1 MLSQETKKHIDN
13 ARQILVGVVP
23 NPSSQIDQITNA
35 LIYKFMDDMDQAS
48 IKIGGNPS
56 FFIDDL
62 EKYSW
67 TKLMNEKI
75 GNQEKMNLYSEALQ
89 KFSLSP
95 QLPELFRT
103 IFKSA
108 FLPYRSPETL
118 GLFLTEINY
127 FDYSH
132 SEELGNAY
140 EYLLSI
146 MSSQGDAGQFRTP
159 RHIIEFI
166 VDVLNPSKDDK
177 ILDPACGT
185 GGFLVSAYKHILE
198 QHDGKDDPEGKE
210 KPLTYDHKR
219 KMMQNFEGYDIDPT
233 MARIAQVNMYLHQ
246 FKNPKII
253 QYDSL
258 SQDEFWHDKFD
269 VILANPP
276 FMSPKGG
283 IKPHNKF
290 SIESNRSEV
299 LFVDYIANHLK
310 PQGRAG
316 IIVPEG
322 VIFQS
327 GIAYKTLRK
336 NLIENGLY
344 AVISLPSGV
353 FQPYS
358 GVKTSI
364 LLIDKEF
371 AKKSNEIL
379 FIKIENDGFDL
390 GAQRRVNV
398 KNDLPQA
405 LEILQKFK
413 NHFLLEGP
421 LTPTKVDINNSPLEG
436 VTNVRSNHPPVE
448 SLSNARCN
456 HPPVESLS
464 NARCNHPPL
473 EGGSKLQSNFGEG
486 SKNFLLVPK
495 SKIAENGDYNLSGD
509 RYRIATDYSKAKW
522 EMVEL
527 GEVCELVR
535 GITYSKNDEVDSDGH
550 KVLRAMNIS
559 LDCTLVLND
568 IKQISKNL
576 FLKDNQKL
584 KENDIFICL
593 ASGSKDHI
601 GKVAFIEKNE
611 EFYFGGFMGAIR
623 VLKNR
628 ISPRFLYSLLK
639 NEKFND
645 YLREV
650 ISGANIN
657 NLSGKIL
664 NNFKIPLPPLEI
676 QEQIVSE
683 VEGYS
688 AIISGAKQIV
698 ANWKPKIDID
708 PSWKRVKFGD
718 DKFVQIIDGDRGVN
732 YPNKEEFKVVGYCL
746 FLNTSNVRKGNF
758 DFSKCDFITKEK
770 DNLLRKGKLVRNDIV
785 LTTRGTLGNTAFY
798 SNEVSFDNI
807 RINSGMVLLRGN
819 QQEILPK
826 FLLFFLNS
834 AEFEVE
840 ILNLMSGSAQPQ
852 LPIGTLTRIEIP
864 LPPLETQQQIV
875 SQIEA
880 ERALVESA
888 KKLIEIYEQKTKAVI
903 NKLWE
908 E

>member
-210 KPLTYDHKR
+210 KPLTPDQKR

-413 NHFLLEGP
+413 NHFLLESP

-436 VTNVRSNHPPVE
+436 E
-448 SLSNARCN
+448 SQSVSDA
-456 HPPVESLS
+456 V
-464 NARCNHPPL
+464 
-473 EGGSKLQSNFGEG
+473 GGQKPNSNFSSG

-527 GEVCELVR
+527 GEVLDYEQPTKYLVKSVEYKNDYKTPVLTAGKTFILGYTDEDD
-535 GITYSKNDEVDSDGH
+535 GIFNNDLPVIIFDDFTTATKFVNFPFKVKSSAMKILHAKKQTANIRYVFYAMQYIDFKFSEHKRFWISEYSK
-550 KVLRAMNIS
+550 L
-559 LDCTLVLND
+559 
-568 IKQISKNL
+568 
-576 FLKDNQKL
+576 
-584 KENDIFICL
+584 
-593 ASGSKDHI
+593 
-601 GKVAFIEKNE
+601 
-611 EFYFGGFMGAIR
+611 
-623 VLKNR
+623 
-628 ISPRFLYSLLK
+628 
-639 NEKFND
+639 
-645 YLREV
+645 
-650 ISGANIN
+650 
-657 NLSGKIL
+657 
-664 NNFKIPLPPLEI
+664 KIPLPPLEI

-688 AIISGAKQIV
+688 AIITGAKQIV

-708 PSWKRVKFGD
+708 PTWEMVTFDKILDRVTSSVDPKNKKGEVFYVGLENIESNSGSITGNLMTDYQEIKSLKNIFKNGD
-718 DKFVQIIDGDRGVN
+718 ILYGKLR
-732 YPNKEEFKVVGYCL
+732 PNLNKVWLANCEGICSTDILVFRAKENSDTNFYWYLMLSEEFVSEVMAGI
-746 FLNTSNVRKGNF
+746 KG
-758 DFSKCDFITKEK
+758 
-770 DNLLRKGKLVRNDIV
+770 
-785 LTTRGTLGNTAFY
+785 A
-798 SNEVSFDNI
+798 
-807 RINSGMVLLRGN
+807 
-819 QQEILPK
+819 
-826 FLLFFLNS
+826 
-834 AEFEVE
+834 
-840 ILNLMSGSAQPQ
+840 Q
-852 LPIGTLTRIEIP
+852 LPRVGFEYLRNIILS
-864 LPPLETQQQIV
+864 LPPLETQRQIV